1 MNILALYIT
10 VKTTD
15 SFRNIFF
22 VMDNPHFYILSD
34 CLLLILVI
42 PQQTMREEWMTFY
55 IS

>member
-15 SFRNIFF
+15 SFRSIFF
-22 VMDNPHFYILSD
+22 VMDNPHFYILPD

-42 PQQTMREEWMTFY
+42 PQQTMREE
-55 IS
+55 